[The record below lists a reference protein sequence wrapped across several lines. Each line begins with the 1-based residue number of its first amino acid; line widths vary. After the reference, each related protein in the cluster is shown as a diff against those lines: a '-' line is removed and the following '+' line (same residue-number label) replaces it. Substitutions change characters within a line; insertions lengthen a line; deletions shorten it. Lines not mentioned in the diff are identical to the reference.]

1 MTDSDRLHRA
11 YGLDEELRDLACEVN
26 RAAAWSYRLSDGE
39 LRWSTGMDE
48 LLEVGE
54 GGEDELRGRLR
65 ELIAPLVHSAET
77 LQAPGSQ
84 SLEEPFSTPSGER
97 RAVFLRCRTAL
108 DRGERCLVGLAVDV
122 ASPLNEERLDTDVA
136 DRYRRLIELNPDA
149 VCVHQDGTTVYVNP
163 AGVRMMR
170 ATSPDEILGHPIT
183 EFVAKHA
190 RAELFSR
197 LSVANEPGTTTE
209 PAEAEMI
216 RVDGS
221 RMLVESVAVRTSWH
235 GRPAF
240 QVILRDVTAQRAA
253 EAALRYQAALVEHVN
268 NAIIATTWHGVVTS
282 WNPAAEMIY
291 GFSADQARG
300 RPAGDLVGAD
310 INPSALLAVGGTTEA
325 KHRHAD
331 GSPVM
336 VRISAAE
343 MSNGYVLVCADE
355 TARRTAEKRYATVVS
370 LLDEGVLI
378 IDANGRIVMANP
390 AATAILGTA
399 EDDLVGT
406 DPQSWVAFDE
416 EDNRLPQAPSL
427 QTRFTGEPENRRVAR
442 FVRPDGT
449 SAWLAISAR
458 SLTPEDSPPHRTMV
472 SFTDITEPRAFRKQ
486 LEREAT
492 HDPLTGL
499 ANRTMVLRRLQN
511 AMREDDRTTPTGVMF
526 IDLDKF
532 KIINDSLGHVV
543 GDEVLRVAGERLRSV
558 MDSDE
563 HVGRHGGDE
572 FVVLVHDEED
582 PSRLHA
588 LADRIRRRLTDP
600 ILVEGRHL
608 HVDASIGIVLVPPDD
623 PRTAEDV
630 LRDADVAMYEAK
642 TRGRGRVAFFDV
654 QLRERLQRFLEL
666 EQDLRSA
673 VENGE
678 LWLAYQPIVNLHAN
692 RVSGVEALLRWTHPV
707 HGTVSPEEFIPMA
720 EESDLIHHI
729 GAWALATAVEEIAR
743 FRTRYDLDLRVKANL
758 SVRQLE
764 DPDLPEAVDKA
775 LRKTGLSAKSLSLE
789 ITESAL
795 MHDPATATRM
805 LQELRRYGVRLA
817 IDDFGT
823 GYSSL
828 AQLLRLPLD
837 SLKIDRSFI
846 VGIAHSHEAA
856 ALVNSIMAMA
866 HAVDLAVIAEGVETA
881 EQLEVLRQSGCDQ
894 AQGYY
899 MSRPV
904 PVGDLAE
911 AIELADRRTRRE

>member
-1 MTDSDRLHRA
+1 MVESYRLDDA
-11 YGLDEELRDLACEVN
+11 TGLDEGLRDLACQVN
-26 RAAAWSYRLSDGE
+26 RAAAWSYRFSDGE
-39 LRWSTGMDE
+39 LHWSAGMAGLLQVDE
-48 LLEVGE
+48 DDSEQIRTRLLELVSP
-54 GGEDELRGRLR
+54 
-65 ELIAPLVHSAET
+65 LIHSAET
-77 LQAPGSQ
+77 GQAPDSQ
-84 SLEEPFSTPSGER
+84 ALEEPFLTGSGEAR
-97 RAVFLRCRTAL
+97 SAFLRCSTTRY
-108 DRGERCLVGLAVDV
+108 RGERCLIGIAVD
-122 ASPLNEERLDTDVA
+122 AAPPLRDQRLDTDIA

-149 VCVHQDGTTVYVNP
+149 VCVHQDGITVYVNP

-170 ATSPDEILGHPIT
+170 ASSPDEIVGHPIT
-183 EFVAKHA
+183 EFVAEHS
-190 RAELFSR
+190 RAGLFSR

-240 QVILRDVTAQRAA
+240 QVILHDVTAQRAA
-253 EAALRYQAALVEHVN
+253 EAALRYQAALVEHVS
-268 NAIIATTWHGVVTS
+268 NAIIATTWDGVVTS
-282 WNPAAEMIY
+282 WNPAAETIY
-291 GFSADQARG
+291 GYSAEQARG
-300 RPAGDLVGAD
+300 RPVDEVVGSGIDPA
-310 INPSALLAVGGTTEA
+310 ALLTVGGTTEA

-331 GSPVM
+331 GSPVL

-343 MSNGYVLVCADE
+343 MGNGYVLVCADE
-355 TARRTAEKRYATVVS
+355 TARRTAEQRYATVVS

-378 IDANGRIVMANP
+378 VDEGGRIVTTNP
-390 AATAILGTA
+390 AAAAILGFQEEELLGSSPETWVTYD
-399 EDDLVGT
+399 EDG
-406 DPQSWVAFDE
+406 E
-416 EDNRLPQAPSL
+416 RLPEPPSAR
-427 QTRFTGEPENRRVAR
+427 TRHSGEPETRRVAR
-442 FVRPDGT
+442 FERRDGS

-458 SLTPEDSPPHRTMV
+458 SLTPEDAPPHRTMV

-499 ANRTMVLRRLQN
+499 ANRTMVLRRLHA
-511 AMREDDRTTPTGVMF
+511 AMREEGRTTPTGVMF

-543 GDEVLRVAGERLRSV
+543 GDEVLRVAGERLRAV
-558 MDSDE
+558 MRSDE
-563 HVGRHGGDE
+563 QVGRHGGDE
-572 FVVLVHDEED
+572 FVVLVHDERD
-582 PSRLHA
+582 SGRLHA
-588 LADRIRRRLTDP
+588 LAERIRRRLTEP
-600 ILVEGRHL
+600 ILVDGRHL
-608 HVDASIGIVLVPPDD
+608 HVDASIGIVLVPQGD
-623 PRTAEDV
+623 PRTPEDV

-654 QLRERLQRFLEL
+654 QLRERLQRYLEL

-673 VENGE
+673 VDRGE
-678 LWLAYQPIVNLHAN
+678 LWLAYQPIVNLHSN
-692 RVSGVEALLRWTHPV
+692 RVSGVEGLLRWTHPE

-729 GAWALATAVEEIAR
+729 GSWVLSTAVQQVAEYRAR
-743 FRTRYDLDLRVKANL
+743 FDLDLRVKANL

-764 DPDLPEAVDKA
+764 DPGLPEAVDRA
-775 LRKTGLSAKSLSLE
+775 LRGSGLPARALSLE

-795 MHDPATATRM
+795 MHDPDTAAHM
-805 LQELRRYGVRLA
+805 LDELRRYGVRLA

-846 VGIAHSHEAA
+846 NDIAHSHDSE
-856 ALVNSIMAMA
+856 ALVTSIMAMA
-866 HAVDLAVIAEGVETA
+866 HAVDLGVIAEGVETPA
-881 EQLEVLRQSGCDQ
+881 QLAVLRRLGCDQ

-899 MSRPV
+899 LGRPSPIQELPGTIEV
-904 PVGDLAE
+904 ANRR
-911 AIELADRRTRRE
+911 AIIE